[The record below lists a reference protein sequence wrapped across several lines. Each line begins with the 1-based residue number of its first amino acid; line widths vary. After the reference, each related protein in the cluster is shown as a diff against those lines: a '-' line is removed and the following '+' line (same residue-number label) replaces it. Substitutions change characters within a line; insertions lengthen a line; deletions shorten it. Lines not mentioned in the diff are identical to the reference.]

1 MRRYRRLQVQPGL
14 LKMIR
19 GGVLGLIGQQ
29 FGLPSGPLGRVAVR
43 FMARNNGDF
52 NRSVVE
58 QLSSA
63 VPGARLVAELGF
75 GPGVGLAALLDAFPS
90 ARVFGA
96 DPSPAALSQ
105 ATRRNRDA
113 ARTGRLRVL
122 QGDASALT
130 VYGPFDLIVAVHV
143 VYFWHDQTD
152 LTAVSAMLEPGGRLA
167 LGYQLKQHMPPV
179 AQRDFPAE
187 GHRLYESDGE
197 VDAIVAAAG
206 LTVERVSVIG
216 PAESPA
222 GRVLLASNRLAATV
236 TG

>member
-1 MRRYRRLQVQPGL
+1 
-14 LKMIR
+14 MIE

-29 FGLPSGPLGRVAVR
+29 FGLPSGLLGRLAVR

-52 NRSVVE
+52 NRGVVE

-63 VPGARLVAELGF
+63 VPDARLVAELGF

-90 ARVFGA
+90 AQVFGA
-96 DPSPAALSQ
+96 DPSPASLSQ

-122 QGDASALT
+122 QGDASTLAA
-130 VYGPFDLIVAVHV
+130 YGPFDLIVAVHV
-143 VYFWHDQTD
+143 VYFWHDPEAC
-152 LTAVSAMLEPGGRLA
+152 LKAVSTLLAPGGRLA

-187 GHRLYESDGE
+187 GHRLYESDAE
-197 VDAIVAAAG
+197 VQAVVTAAG
-206 LTVERVSVIG
+206 LTVEHVSVIG

-236 TG
+236 TE